1 MRNAVCVCVDR
12 NMLVPGLFVL
22 EAARS
27 RRTTPADYD
36 VVLVT
41 TGPADVTDVDR
52 RWLSERGIRL
62 RDDFD
67 LSILQGIEIPLD
79 RLTKATLLKL
89 LLAETL
95 ADRYDKILY
104 LDADL
109 TIHEELTPIFSLQT
123 RGHAIAA
130 VPSGAHQTG
139 FDWPRRKSQVAHF
152 RALGMTEPYRYVN
165 SGVMLIDV
173 GQWNRDDLSARS
185 LDFIRRNPTLWRLP
199 DEDALNAV
207 LDGHVAELSP
217 VWNMQAP
224 IWSHREVREIVQPAI
239 IHYVGPNKPW
249 KRFKRGKRLFEHGAA
264 YRLYREFL
272 TQSPW
277 PTWLGEQ
284 WGARDLWDS
293 LASEMHRISRQVRV
307 KRIRHNRKNRRAF
320 LDTYR
325 RHCGE
330 TAFAD
335 VEQGIVRREGVRL
348 RVDRSNGG

>member
-1 MRNAVCVCVDR
+1 
-12 NMLVPGLFVL
+12 MLVPGLFVL

-27 RRTTPADYD
+27 LRTTLATHDL
-36 VVLVT
+36 VLVT
-41 TGPADVTDVDR
+41 TGPADVTDVHR
-52 RWLSERGIRL
+52 RWLSERGIQL

-67 LSILQGIEIPLD
+67 LSVLQNIEIPPG

-109 TIHEELTPIFSLQT
+109 TIHEDLTPIFSLDT
-123 RGHAIAA
+123 KGHPLAA
-130 VPSGAHQTG
+130 VPSGAQRTG
-139 FDWPRRKSQVAHF
+139 LNWQRRKSQAAHF
-152 RALGMTEPYRYVN
+152 QALGMTEPYRPVN

-173 GQWNRDDLSARS
+173 RQWNRDALSARS
-185 LDFIRRNPTLWRLP
+185 LDFIRRNPTIWRLP
-199 DEDALNAV
+199 DEDALNAI
-207 LDGHVAELSP
+207 LDGHLAELSP

-224 IWSHREVREIVQPAI
+224 IWSHREVREIVRPAI

-249 KRFKRGKRLFEHGAA
+249 KRFRRGKRLFEHRAA
-264 YRLYREFL
+264 YRLYQEFV
-272 TQSPW
+272 TKSPW

-293 LASEMHRISRQVRV
+293 LAFEMDRITRTIRV
-307 KRIRHNRKNRRAF
+307 KKRRNRRRRRKGF
-320 LDTYR
+320 LDIYR
-325 RHCGE
+325 QHCGE

-348 RVDRSNGG
+348 RVNNPNESCSAQLALG